1 VEETVV
7 SVPMLPSVT
16 VMSAAVKVEEA
27 SESVKVMV
35 LFCLTPIDPGTE
47 RETVTVGARVS

>member
-7 SVPMLPSVT
+7 RVPILPSVT
-16 VMSAAVKVEEA
+16 VMSAAVKVEDA
-27 SESVKVMV
+27 SESVNVMV